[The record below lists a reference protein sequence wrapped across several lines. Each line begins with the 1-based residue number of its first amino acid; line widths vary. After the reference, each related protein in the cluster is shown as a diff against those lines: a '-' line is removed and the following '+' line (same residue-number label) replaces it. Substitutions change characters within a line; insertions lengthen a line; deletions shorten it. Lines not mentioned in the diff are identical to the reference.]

1 MTGRGFSLVRQGSAN
16 LTQAWYPFYWSD
28 YSGKTMHLTQGQ
40 HGAFMLLMRWIYTTE
55 KPIPHKQRFSIARAV
70 LEHEQSNVDEVLS
83 EFFTKDGEFWH
94 NDRCI
99 EVIASANAKHE
110 KRVNAGKKGG
120 KAKAVNASSNATAML
135 YQPESQ
141 PEPYKLDTNVSNTP
155 TPKGLPDWLPV
166 PDWRDFCQMRG
177 TRFTARAKQLVIGK
191 LEKLKQEGYDPAAV
205 LQQSL
210 ERGWSGVFPIKG
222 DYHGSN
228 QITPRQ
234 ASRGNGGVAGEQ
246 NGNGFGGRKSQT
258 QLASE
263 ETARI
268 IRERRARWEANGG
281 KNPDQGLPGIT
292 GTTQPAAGPVLLD
305 AEKVR

>member
-1 MTGRGFSLVRQGSAN
+1 
-16 LTQAWYPFYWSD
+16 
-28 YSGKTMHLTQGQ
+28 MHLTQGQ

-70 LEHEQSNVDEVLS
+70 LEHEQSNVDEVLA
-83 EFFTKDGEFWH
+83 EFFTRDGEFWH

-99 EVIASANAKHE
+99 EVIESANAKHE

-120 KAKAVNASSNATAML
+120 KAKAVNASSNARAML
-135 YQPESQ
+135 YQPEPQ

-155 TPKGLPDWLPV
+155 TPKSLPEWLPSA
-166 PDWRDFCQMRG
+166 DWKDFCQMRG
-177 TRFTARAKQLVIGK
+177 ARFTARAKQLIIGK
-191 LEKLKQEGYDPAAV
+191 LEKLREAGYDPAAV

-210 ERGWSGVFPIKG
+210 ERGWSGVFEIKG
-222 DYHGSN
+222 DHHGTR
-228 QITPRQ
+228 QITSQQ
-234 ASRGNGGVAGEQ
+234 ASGGDGGIAGRQ

-263 ETARI
+263 ETERI
-268 IRERRARWEANGG
+268 IRERREAWAANGG
-281 KNPDQGLPGIT
+281 KNPNQGLFGKPRAT
-292 GTTQPAAGPVLLD
+292 EPPSAAMLPD